1 LTNSRKTNSLPAA
14 LALLICL
21 STVSLRAN
29 DFVGP
34 EQCGKCHPGE
44 FVKQSGSNHAKA
56 LSPIARSPI
65 AAKLAGH
72 TVREKNGLRFEYSQA
87 PNGIE
92 VTVER
97 GGQRSAALLEWAFG
111 SGVRGITPVGSIDGH
126 YFEHRISWYT
136 AGDRASLTMGH
147 KAEPPGD
154 IVSALG
160 QKQSAETIFQCFNCH
175 ATGSKAGPDVSEL
188 RPGIQCERCHGPGEA
203 HVRAPSAKSIYNPGR
218 LSPAAVVEACGQCHR
233 LAPPEIDD
241 RESIRFAPVGLTASR
256 CFRQSGKLSCLT
268 CHDPH
273 SDVNRDAAYYV
284 NKCVECHSGSTP
296 AVNCRRAARDN
307 CLTCHMAKSN
317 TAPFLTFTDHRIR
330 VSHLLASQAYQAL
343 GDPAKA
349 VAEAQSEI
357 SSNPAS
363 LAGYLQLGQ
372 IFLEY
377 NTPEP
382 AVEIF
387 SKALRIA
394 PDSLLAHLGEG
405 LALKGIQRFD
415 LAEKELS
422 LCLMLNPQMAV
433 AFDGLAGLYIEAVE
447 YEKLA
452 GVSRQYLRTN
462 PSDYRGYYY
471 LATAQEHAGEDRQ
484 ATEALLRKAIVLNP
498 GFAASYALLGKL
510 LLQADRAAEAA
521 AELEHAIQLRPDYRP
536 AHLYLA
542 NAYRKLGKDGEAAQE
557 AQKLRDLNEKESAKP
572 SLRYHR
578 DAPVN

>member
-1 LTNSRKTNSLPAA
+1 M
-14 LALLICL
+14 
-21 STVSLRAN
+21 
-29 DFVGP
+29 
-34 EQCGKCHPGE
+34 
-44 FVKQSGSNHAKA
+44 
-56 LSPIARSPI
+56 
-65 AAKLAGH
+65 
-72 TVREKNGLRFEYSQA
+72 
-87 PNGIE
+87 
-92 VTVER
+92 
-97 GGQRSAALLEWAFG
+97 ALLEWAFG

-136 AGDRASLTMGH
+136 VGDRAGLTMGH
-147 KAEPPGD
+147 KADPPSD
-154 IVSALG
+154 MVSALG
-160 QKQSAETIFQCFNCH
+160 PEQSAETIFRCFNCH
-175 ATGSKAGPDVSEL
+175 ATGATTGPDVSEL
-188 RPGIQCERCHGPGEA
+188 RPGIQCERCHGPGGA
-203 HVRAPSAKSIYNPGR
+203 HVRAPSAKTIYNPGR
-218 LSPAAVVEACGQCHR
+218 LSPAALVEACGQCHR
-233 LAPPEIDD
+233 MPPSESDD
-241 RESIRFAPVGLTASR
+241 RESIRFAPIGLMGSR

-273 SDVNRDAAYYV
+273 SDVDHDTAYYV
-284 NKCVECHSGSTP
+284 NKCVECHSGSRP

-307 CLTCHMAKSN
+307 CLPCHMPKSN
-317 TAPFLTFTDHRIR
+317 TASFLTFTDHRIR

-349 VAEAQSEI
+349 VSEAQNEI
-357 SSNPAS
+357 SSSPAN

-377 NTPEP
+377 NTPQP

-415 LAEKELS
+415 QAEKELS
-422 LCLMLNPQMAV
+422 LCLKLNPQMAV

-452 GVSRQYLRTN
+452 GVARKYLQTS

-471 LATAQEHAGEDRQ
+471 LAAAQEHETENRQ
-484 ATEALLRKAIVLNP
+484 ATEALLRKAISLNP
-498 GFAASYALLGKL
+498 GLAASYALLGKL
-510 LLQADRAAEAA
+510 FLHGDRAAEAVP
-521 AELEHAIQLRPDYRP
+521 ELEHAIQLRPDYRP

-542 NAYRKLGKDGEAAQE
+542 TAYRKLGKEAEAARE
-557 AQKLRDLNEKESAKP
+557 FQKVRDLNEKERAKP

-578 DAPVN
+578 GAASN